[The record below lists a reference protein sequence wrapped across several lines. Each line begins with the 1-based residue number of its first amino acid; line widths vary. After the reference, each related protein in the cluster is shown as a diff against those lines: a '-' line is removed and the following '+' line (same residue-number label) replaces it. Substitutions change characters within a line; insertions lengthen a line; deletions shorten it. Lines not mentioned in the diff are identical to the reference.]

1 MTEQEP
7 DAVIRF
13 ANRLDALRII
23 PRFLVMAYYLFFFK
37 FTYFLTDWFIQF
49 DFATIEN
56 QAVALAVAGFP
67 VGILGVM
74 AGVLGALTNNYF
86 RTGARDPGGHNG
98 G

>member
-1 MTEQEP
+1 MTEP
-7 DAVIRF
+7 DAWIRF

-23 PRFLVMAYYLFFFK
+23 PRFLVISYYLFFAK
-37 FTYFLTDWFIQF
+37 FSFYLAGWFMSY
-49 DFATIEN
+49 DFTTIDN

-74 AGVLGALTNNYF
+74 TGVLGTLTNNYF